1 MDLKQEL
8 LNKTKFINLN
18 KIGLY
23 GFIIENNNAIFYSG
37 KFAFKFRIDLENEK
51 KHFEFD
57 WKEKELVEKI
67 FDDQSLKILNKINN
81 FFKQASQINLPK
93 NEFFDFLDI
102 IYKSDKHIDKYSNEI
117 KIIFNNDNLK
127 IINQFKD
134 MSNKSREISFDYE
147 IENKHN
153 FEIMIKD
160 NFKTFTNFI
169 KSKKQDFNFFV
180 KKENALDLFI
190 AKNNN
195 FELLTLL

>member
-1 MDLKQEL
+1 MELKKEL
-8 LNKTKFINLN
+8 LAKIKFINLN

-57 WKEKELVEKI
+57 WKKKELVEKV

-81 FFKQASQINLPK
+81 FFKQAAQINLPK

-102 IYKSDKHIDKYSNEI
+102 IYKSDKQIDKYSNEI

-134 MSNKSREISFDYE
+134 MSNKSQEISFDYE

-160 NFKTFTNFI
+160 NFKLFLKFM
-169 KSKKQDFNFFV
+169 KQKKQDFNFFV